1 MLKIRLQR
9 VGRKHEP
16 VFRLVL
22 TESTNGPRN
31 GKALEVLGSYDSR
44 RGDKAEFQIDK
55 IKEWLK
61 KGVQLS
67 PTVHNILV
75 GKKVLDSK
83 KINVLPPSV
92 IAETKNKKLEA
103 QKQQEEAKRE
113 AAEAEKKAAEEAKAA
128 EEKANDLPA
137 HAEEAAVAE
146 APAPTNDTVEEP
158 AENVDSVET
167 PAEET
172 PAQ

>member
-22 TESTNGPRN
+22 TDSKNGPKS

-44 RGDKAEFQIDK
+44 KGDKAEFQTDK
-55 IKEWLK
+55 IKEWMS

-67 PTVHNILV
+67 PTVHNILI
-75 GKKVLDSK
+75 GKKVIEGK

-92 IAETKNKKLEA
+92 ITRTKNKKIETEKSKKEA
-103 QKQQEEAKRE
+103 EESSKNTEQEAK
-113 AAEAEKKAAEEAKAA
+113 EAEKKKKE
-128 EEKANDLPA
+128 
-137 HAEEAAVAE
+137 
-146 APAPTNDTVEEP
+146 
-158 AENVDSVET
+158 
-167 PAEET
+167 
-172 PAQ
+172 

>member
-22 TESTNGPRN
+22 TESTNGPRS

-44 RGDKAEFQIDK
+44 RGDKAEFQTNK
-55 IKEWLK
+55 IKEWMS

-75 GKKVLDSK
+75 SKKVLEGK
-83 KINVLPPSV
+83 KINVLPPKV
-92 IAETKNKKLEA
+92 IEETKNKKLEA
-103 QKQQEEAKRE
+103 I
-113 AAEAEKKAAEEAKAA
+113 KAAEEATRLPTPEVVDNGGQEKEAEEAEKAA
-128 EEKANDLPA
+128 K
-137 HAEEAAVAE
+137 EAAVAE
-146 APAPTNDTVEEP
+146 PAAEEVVEKAENTEEAPAVEET
-158 AENVDSVET
+158 AET
-167 PAEET
+167 TEEAKT
-172 PAQ
+172 E

>member
-22 TESTNGPRN
+22 TESTNGPRS

-44 RGDKAEFQIDK
+44 KGDQAEFQTDK
-55 IKEWLK
+55 IKEWMSR
-61 KGVQLS
+61 GVQLS

-75 GKKVLDSK
+75 SKKVLEGK

-92 IAETKNKKLEA
+92 IQNIKNKKL
-103 QKQQEEAKRE
+103 E
-113 AAEAEKKAAEEAKAA
+113 AAEAEKKAAEEAK
-128 EEKANDLPA
+128 
-137 HAEEAAVAE
+137 EEATPATEE
-146 APAPTNDTVEEP
+146 APVEVVDPAVEEVKEEEEIVEEAK
-158 AENVDSVET
+158 AE
-167 PAEET
+167 
-172 PAQ
+172 

>member
-22 TESTNGPRN
+22 TDSKNGPKS
-31 GKALEVLGSYDSR
+31 GKALEVLGSYDSIK
-44 RGDKAEFQIDK
+44 GDKAEFQTDK
-55 IKEWLK
+55 IKEWMS

-75 GKKVLDSK
+75 GKKVIEGK

-92 IAETKNKKLEA
+92 IEETKNKKV
-103 QKQQEEAKRE
+103 
-113 AAEAEKKAAEEAKAA
+113 EAEKAKK
-128 EEKANDLPA
+128 E
-137 HAEEAAVAE
+137 VAT
-146 APAPTNDTVEEP
+146 APVKEVVEEIP
-158 AENVDSVET
+158 VKET
-167 PAEET
+167 PTEVIEPVVKAPEEVEIIEEVKT
-172 PAQ
+172 D

>member
-22 TESTNGPRN
+22 TESTNGPRS

-44 RGDKAEFQIDK
+44 RGDKAEFQTDK
-55 IKEWLK
+55 IKEWMSR
-61 KGVQLS
+61 GVQLS

-75 GKKVLDSK
+75 SKKVLDGK

-113 AAEAEKKAAEEAKAA
+113 AAEAEKKAAEEAKLA
-128 EEKANDLPA
+128 EEKSSK
-137 HAEEAAVAE
+137 EAVVAE
-146 APAPTNDTVEEP
+146 APAETTAPTSDTVAEP
-158 AENVDSVET
+158 TENVGSEEAS
-167 PAEET
+167 AEET